1 MSKLKVKNKVY
12 ALIIAVTLF
21 VSVNN
26 LSQAEEK
33 RGIIGKELA
42 DNTNSATGNEV
53 QNDEIS
59 DVKIR
64 YSQEEIDMANQLS
77 DKVKKK
83 KKKRKRKQQETEEEE
98 EITIFLK
105 LRNRQEKI

>member
-83 KKKRKRKQQETEEEE
+83 RKEKGNSKKQKKRKK
-98 EITIFLK
+98 
-105 LRNRQEKI
+105 